1 MTLDKAQAARA
12 LADIDQSQR
21 YSSSLYSYGL
31 ASPYLILAGV
41 MWLVAD
47 LLTQFSPFGKAWI
60 WPIVSLIGTVGF
72 FGLSIAQTRS
82 GSGFASGP
90 VASAK
95 RGLFWRFLVV
105 WLAIF
110 AFMIATFAIYGLQDG
125 GRQQHSFIGVFCGCL
140 YVAVGAFMG
149 WRMVAI
155 GAALAVLSIVG
166 FFVVHDYYLAYMGV
180 VGGGALIASGLW
192 LRTA

>member
-1 MTLDKAQAARA
+1 MTLDKAQAAQA
-12 LADIDQSQR
+12 LADIDHSQR
-21 YSSSLYSYGL
+21 YSSSLYSYDR

-82 GSGFASGP
+82 GSGP
-90 VASAK
+90 VAPAK
-95 RGLFWRFLVV
+95 RGMFWRFMVV

-110 AFMIATFAIYGLQDG
+110 AFMVATFTIYGLQDG

-140 YVAVGAFMG
+140 YVAVGSFMG

-155 GAALAVLSIVG
+155 GAALAVLSMVG
-166 FFVVHDYYLAYMGV
+166 FFAVHDYYLAYMGV
-180 VGGGALIASGLW
+180 VGGGALIVSGLW
-192 LRTA
+192 LRAA